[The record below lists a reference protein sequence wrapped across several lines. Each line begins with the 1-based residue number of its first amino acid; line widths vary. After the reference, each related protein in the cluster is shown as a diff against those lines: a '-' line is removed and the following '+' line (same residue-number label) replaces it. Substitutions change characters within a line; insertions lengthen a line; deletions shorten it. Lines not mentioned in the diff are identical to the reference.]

1 VEDDLAE
8 TAAPTIDSARF
19 RQVLGHFAT
28 GIVIVTGMD
37 GGEPVGLTCQSFTS
51 VSLDPPLVGF
61 LPARSSTS
69 WPRIEKGGAFCV
81 NILSAE
87 QEDVCRV
94 FATSGADKFRGLGW
108 KPGPSR
114 SPVIE
119 DVLGWIDC
127 KIDTV
132 HEAGDHLIV
141 LGQVLEMH
149 VADDHPGPL
158 LFYRGG
164 YGRFEA

>member
-1 VEDDLAE
+1 MDDDLAD
-8 TAAPTIDSARF
+8 TGAPTIDSARF

-37 GGEPVGLTCQSFTS
+37 GDEPVGLTAQSFTS

-61 LPARSSTS
+61 LPAKSSTS
-69 WPRIEKGGAFCV
+69 WPRVEKGGGFCV

-87 QEDVCRV
+87 QEDVCRA

-108 KPGPSR
+108 KPGPSG
-114 SPVIE
+114 SPVLE

-127 KIDTV
+127 KMDTI

-141 LGQVLEMH
+141 IGRVLELH